1 MKYCPSQREVIAL
14 GLLTQNFKC
23 TCRVQGIVGDRG
35 NISGEYLLQLLTS
48 MRPLKTTIIYREP
61 KKYCEKMSVNFVS
74 QFCCYMATDKTF
86 NLHLYCVFN
95 SENIF
100 QVYQYFTIYRQYLFY
115 IKIG

>member
-1 MKYCPSQREVIAL
+1 
-14 GLLTQNFKC
+14 
-23 TCRVQGIVGDRG
+23 
-35 NISGEYLLQLLTS
+35 
-48 MRPLKTTIIYREP
+48 
-61 KKYCEKMSVNFVS
+61 MSVNIVS